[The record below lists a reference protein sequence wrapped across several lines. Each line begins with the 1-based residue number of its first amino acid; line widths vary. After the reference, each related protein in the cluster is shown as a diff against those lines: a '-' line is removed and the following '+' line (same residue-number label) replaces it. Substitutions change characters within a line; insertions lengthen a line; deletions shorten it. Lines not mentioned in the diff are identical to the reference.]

1 MSEYDARFWDRAAR
15 KYAASPIDDEAG
27 FERTLARTRALMPP
41 DARVLELGC
50 GTGTAALRLADSV
63 KSHVGTDIS
72 AGMIAIA
79 QEKMETAHQNGLNA
93 TLAFRQETD
102 DTLARE
108 GVDYDVTVI

>member
-1 MSEYDARFWDRAAR
+1 MSVHDARFWDRAAK

-63 KSHVGTDIS
+63 KSYVGTDIS

-79 QEKMETAHQNGLNA
+79 QQKLETAHQNGLNA
-93 TLAFRQETD
+93 TLAFRQATA

-108 GVDYDVTVI
+108 GVEYVCR